1 MNEKSPNENTKACS
15 TEESNLNAE
24 RLASF
29 EKMLSAITCEHQ
41 DMIVKMDK
49 LKEEGKTK
57 SVTYMQL
64 LTRKLM
70 YTNILSLYE
79 IYGLIPDSMSYHK

>member
-1 MNEKSPNENTKACS
+1 MNEKSPNENMKACS
-15 TEESNLNAE
+15 VEESSLNAE

-29 EKMLSAITCEHQ
+29 EKMLSAITCEYQ

-79 IYGLIPDSMSYHK
+79 IYGLLPESMSYHK

>member
-1 MNEKSPNENTKACS
+1 MNEKSPNENMKACS
-15 TEESNLNAE
+15 VEESSLNAE

-29 EKMLSAITCEHQ
+29 EKMLSAITCEYQ

-79 IYGLIPDSMSYHK
+79 IYGLLPESDSHHE

>member
-1 MNEKSPNENTKACS
+1 MNEKSPNENMKACS
-15 TEESNLNAE
+15 VEESSLNAE

-49 LKEEGKTK
+49 LKEKGKTK

-79 IYGLIPDSMSYHK
+79 IYGLLPESMSYHK

>member
-1 MNEKSPNENTKACS
+1 MNEKAPNENMNICS
-15 TEESNLNAE
+15 AEESSMNAE
-24 RLASF
+24 RLAAF

-49 LKEEGKTK
+49 LKEKGKTK

-70 YTNILSLYE
+70 YTNILSLYK
-79 IYGLIPDSMSYHK
+79 IYGLLPDSASHHE

>member
-1 MNEKSPNENTKACS
+1 MNEKAPNENMNICS
-15 TEESNLNAE
+15 AEERSMNAE
-24 RLASF
+24 RLAAF
-29 EKMLSAITCEHQ
+29 EKMLSAITCKHQ

-49 LKEEGKTK
+49 LKVEGKTK

>member
-1 MNEKSPNENTKACS
+1 MNEKSPNENMNICS

-24 RLASF
+24 RLAAF

-49 LKEEGKTK
+49 LKAEGKTK

-79 IYGLIPDSMSYHK
+79 IYGLLPESMSYHK